1 MPTRSSPLHE
11 ANRLTAWQLMELG
24 REIRL
29 GRITGG
35 RTQRAVAE
43 SVGTS
48 VARISRIERGL
59 VPTITLRQLSRT
71 AAAVGLKLYIRA
83 FPASRRLLDQPQQD
97 LLSELQRRAH
107 ASWRWESEV
116 PMPIAGD
123 LRAGDARSSVPGCS
137 VLFELWTRLAD
148 WQAQTRSALLKQ
160 RDLRADRVVLVLRAT
175 HANREALRQAGPAA
189 RETFPLQ
196 GRQVLR
202 ALGEGRDPGA
212 NGIVLI

>member
-11 ANRLTAWQLMELG
+11 ANRLTAWQLMEIG

-59 VPTITLRQLSRT
+59 VPTLTLRQLSRT

-97 LLSELQRRAH
+97 LLNELQRRAH
-107 ASWRWESEV
+107 PSWRWESEV
-116 PMPIAGD
+116 PMPISGD
-123 LRAGDARSSVPGCS
+123 LRAGDARSSVSGCS
-137 VLFELWTRLAD
+137 VLYELWTRLAD